1 MEDALILLVED
12 NADDVA
18 LTMRALRKSS
28 FNARVAVARDGV
40 EALDFFFGNRNAS
53 NDRPELP
60 ELVIL
65 DLKLPKIDGLEVLR
79 RLRSHHLTRCL
90 PIVVLTTSNEKNDI
104 VQCYDLGANSYIRK
118 PVDFSRFNEVMRQI
132 GQYWLWLNESFPG
145 NGAAA

>member
-1 MEDALILLVED
+1 MEDSLILLVED

-28 FNARVAVARDGV
+28 VQTRVAVARDGV
-40 EALDFFFGNRNAS
+40 EAIDYFFGQS
-53 NDRPELP
+53 NGSGEPPELP

-65 DLKLPKIDGLEVLR
+65 DLKLPKVDGLEVLR
-79 RLRSHHLTRCL
+79 RLRSHQRTRYL
-90 PIVVLTTSNEKNDI
+90 PIVVLTTSNEENDI

-132 GQYWLWLNESFPG
+132 GQYWLFLNESFPG
-145 NGAAA
+145 SNTA